1 MPAGMR
7 PFAYSLSNLTLII
20 LSIKIKSLT
29 KNEKEKIIGC
39 SFVDFIALYSHAT
52 ISHLTPFTIC
62 VVVYESTS
70 DVMNLFI
77 KLQLFIKL
85 ALASTHPQYLCLSW
99 TRLVTLVD
107 SYIQATTSFI
117 NFVEYVRAFDVSL

>member
-1 MPAGMR
+1 M
-7 PFAYSLSNLTLII
+7 
-20 LSIKIKSLT
+20 KK
-29 KNEKEKIIGC
+29 KK
-39 SFVDFIALYSHAT
+39 SFVAVLLILLLY
-52 ISHLTPFTIC
+52 ILTPLFPIWHLLRIC

>member
-29 KNEKEKIIGC
+29 KNEKEKIIRC

>member
-20 LSIKIKSLT
+20 LSIKIKTLT

-52 ISHLTPFTIC
+52 ISHLTPFT
-62 VVVYESTS
+62 
-70 DVMNLFI
+70 DVCSCI
-77 KLQLFIKL
+77 
-85 ALASTHPQYLCLSW
+85 
-99 TRLVTLVD
+99 
-107 SYIQATTSFI
+107 
-117 NFVEYVRAFDVSL
+117 